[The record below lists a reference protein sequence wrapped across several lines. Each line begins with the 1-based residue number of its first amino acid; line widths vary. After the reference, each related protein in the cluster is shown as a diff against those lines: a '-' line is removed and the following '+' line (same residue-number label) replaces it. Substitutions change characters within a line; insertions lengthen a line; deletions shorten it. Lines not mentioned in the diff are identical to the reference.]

1 MESSQLTATSYIPM
15 QIVPTRISALLS
27 EQEIY
32 MNKPKMQ
39 RSSESWPRR
48 KRQYFIESLLRGI
61 PVGSMI
67 LHHDAEQRAGK
78 LWIADG
84 LQRLTA
90 ITDFAQG
97 CFKTGRLR
105 PGSPSFG
112 AFEPNKRIDQLSSMA
127 LNQFKGYALPLYIIE
142 TADPDV
148 IKFIFLSL
156 QESVQLTL
164 AEKLY
169 AKGVDSDSMLAIEQI
184 QEHPFFSMYS
194 GDDQHQETFMM
205 AQFPIILELFGG
217 FANLSG
223 ERLHNLNSNMY
234 ADRIDNVLLESI
246 EEKMLLA
253 QHLFSGVRISSK
265 NEIIFMYQCVN
276 FLNFAGFDLDNSQEG
291 ALTEWY
297 KTVVPS
303 IAVRGETKAFSSLLS
318 QIHKN
323 SKQQQ
328 FWQTHCMDF
337 AALPGLRSTLASI
350 ENMERLGM
358 WLHYRHFCPQCGE
371 QVGDINHIAYHKFL
385 PTDGACLTESTIKF
399 LSTPERVEAR

>member
-1 MESSQLTATSYIPM
+1 METIQETGPSYIPM
-15 QIVPTRISALLS
+15 QIEPTRISALLADKAV
-27 EQEIY
+27 Y
-32 MNKPKMQ
+32 MNVPKMQ
-39 RSSESWPRR
+39 RSPKSWPRR

-67 LHHDAEQRAGK
+67 LHHDAQERAGK
-78 LWIADG
+78 LWITDG

-90 ITDFAQG
+90 IADYAAG
-97 CFKTGRLR
+97 NFKTGRLR

-112 AFEPNKRIDQLSSMA
+112 VFEPNKRIDQLSKIAHSEFMS
-127 LNQFKGYALPLYIIE
+127 YALPFYIVK
-142 TADPDV
+142 TAEPEV

-184 QEHPFFSMYS
+184 QEHPFFSMYA
-194 GDDQHQETFMM
+194 GDDEHQETFMM

-217 FANLSG
+217 FGNLSG

-234 ADRIDNVLLESI
+234 SDRITNELLEAI

-253 QHLFSGVRISSK
+253 QHLFSGVRIASK
-265 NEIIFMYQCVN
+265 NEIIFMYQAAS
-276 FLNFAGFDLDNSQEG
+276 FLKFAGFDLQGSEEG
-291 ALTEWY
+291 ALTNWY

-303 IAVRGETKAFSSLLS
+303 IAVKGETKAFSSLLS

-323 SKQQQ
+323 AKQQQ
-328 FWQTHCMDF
+328 FWQSHVLDF
-337 AALPGLRSTLASI
+337 STLPGLRPTSGSV

-371 QVGDINHIAYHKFL
+371 AVGDMNHIQYHRFL
-385 PTDGACLTESTIKF
+385 PTDGRCLTEST
-399 LSTPERVEAR
+399 